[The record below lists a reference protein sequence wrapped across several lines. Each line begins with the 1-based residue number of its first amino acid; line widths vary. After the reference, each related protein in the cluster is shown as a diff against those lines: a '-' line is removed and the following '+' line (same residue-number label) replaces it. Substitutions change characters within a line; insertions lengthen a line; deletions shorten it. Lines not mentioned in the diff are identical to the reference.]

1 MIKFN
6 EEYTINDGQL
16 YITFEEKAGKVIGH
30 YSGSK
35 GGNEGVVNG
44 DISGNILTGSWHV
57 KSKGAAGLIEIEF
70 SNNGF
75 EGKWKQGLEPGTMKG
90 SWSAV
95 LTASRN
101 SESKED
107 GGYDEYLTYV
117 GKGAF
122 VLDHAVPIDSNSTF
136 FKILLNHGVRFL
148 IFSFA
153 NSNEAIDEHYA
164 EEEWEV
170 IFDIQNQ
177 AILPNDHY
185 SVTEDGEWLEDTES
199 EMLGYLKAH
208 HISIPWNCRDLQSWI
223 VPFYVGKCN
232 DPCTWYLQFHG
243 AFEEVMEGTIQDDL
257 LELVKR
263 ELTED
268 TVFEFANA
276 ALSAIRGY

>member
-16 YITFEEKAGKVIGH
+16 HITFEEKEGKVIGH

-44 DISGNILTGSWHV
+44 DISGNILTGSWQV

-101 SESKED
+101 SESKGD
-107 GGYDEYLTYV
+107 GGYDEYLAYV
-117 GKGAF
+117 GKGPF
-122 VLDHAVPIDSNSTF
+122 VLDHAVALDSDSTF
-136 FKILLNHGVRFL
+136 FKNLLNHDVRFL
-148 IFSFA
+148 TFSFD
-153 NSNEAIDEHYA
+153 NSNEAIDEHDA

-170 IFDIQNQ
+170 IFNIQNQ

-185 SVTEDGEWLEDTES
+185 SVTEDGEWLEATDS
-199 EMLGYLKAH
+199 EMLGYLKSH
-208 HISIPWNCRDLQSWI
+208 HISIPESCRDLQSWI

-232 DPCTWYLQFHG
+232 DPCTWYLKFHG
-243 AFEEVMEGTIQDDL
+243 GFEDVTSGAIDDAL
-257 LELVKR
+257 LAVIKAEM
-263 ELTED
+263 TEEMI
-268 TVFEFANA
+268 FEFV
-276 ALSAIRGY
+276 SAVLKVVKGY